1 MDLLFRIDE
10 LKIIF
15 VLLSN
20 RSVQGFLKIFP

>member
-20 RSVQGFLKIFP
+20 RSVHGFLKIIP